1 MRSSFAAAALTS
13 GALLFGGIAVA
24 QAADTTITVNPG
36 ASGWST
42 SGSQSGGTGSFEV
55 GPADAPLGF
64 GSYKLDTSSSNTS
77 AKAMYMTNRHNGAR
91 LADVDEIKYTSY
103 RQLPV
108 GVSPNNASL
117 NLRARL
123 SSSLSSVYLVYEP
136 YWNHGNASIITGSW
150 QTWDAI
156 RSGAARWWTNS
167 ITPNDAP
174 CARDNP
180 CSWSTLLS
188 TYPDATFVSSGS
200 AYSFGLNQG
209 TWNVGT
215 VTYVDALTISINGD
229 RTIYNFDPVDNTK
242 PTCGSMVVRRGGG
255 PNGEDEAD
263 VTISDTPS
271 GIASITNF
279 TVTNGTFSI
288 PAFTPGASSVTVT
301 ATKTDPSQVTRFE
314 FDVTDLA
321 GNTIHC
327 R

>member
-1 MRSSFAAAALTS
+1 MRSLLAATALTS
-13 GALLFGGIAVA
+13 GALLFGGVAAA

-42 SGSQSGGTGSFEV
+42 SGTVTPGTGGFAA
-55 GPADAPLGF
+55 GPTGAPLGW

-77 AKAMYMTNRHNGAR
+77 AKAMFMTNRHNGAR
-91 LADVDEIKYTSY
+91 LADVEEIKYTSF

-108 GVSPNNASL
+108 GVSASNASL
-117 NLRARL
+117 NIRARL
-123 SSSLSSVYLVYEP
+123 SSTLSNVYLVYEP
-136 YWNHGNASIITGSW
+136 YWNHGNASIITGQW

-156 RSGAARWWTNS
+156 RGGAARWWSNS
-167 ITPNDAP
+167 IKPNNAP
-174 CARDNP
+174 CGMDNP

-188 TYPDATFVSSGS
+188 SYPNATFYSSS
-200 AYSFGLNQG
+200 YSFGLNQG
-209 TWNVGT
+209 TYNPGT
-215 VTYVDALTISINGD
+215 VSYVDALTISINGN

-242 PTCGSMVVRRGGG
+242 PSCGSMVVRRGGVPG
-255 PNGEDEAD
+255 GEDEAD
-263 VTISDTPS
+263 VTVSDSGS

-279 TVTNGTFSI
+279 TVSNGTFFI
-288 PAFTPGASSVTVT
+288 PPFTPGASSVTVT
-301 ATKTDPSQVTRFE
+301 ARKTDQNELTRFE